1 MYKTLI
7 RPVLFLFDPERVHY
21 FIINVLNL
29 LFGIPGIKAA
39 FEKYFTVSDH
49 KLEKEVFGIKF
60 PNPVGLAAGFDKD
73 AKMLDELSAFGF
85 GFIEIGTLTPQ
96 PQQGNPT
103 PRLFRLPK
111 DNALINRMGFNN
123 AGVIDAVDRLK
134 NHKSSMII
142 GGNISKNRDTPIQY
156 AYRDYEYCFEALY
169 NVVDF
174 FVINVSSPNTP
185 GLRNLQEK
193 EPLKKLLKRMQD
205 RMKEK
210 PTRKPLLL
218 KIAPDL
224 TDKQLDDIVEI
235 VTDVRMDGIIATNT
249 AISRERLITNKNLV
263 KKMGEGGV
271 SGIPLKDTSTRTIKY
286 LREKLGEKI
295 RIIGVGGIFTPADAI
310 EKLNAGADLIQI
322 FTGFIYE
329 GPSIVKKIN
338 KAILSQT

>member
-1 MYKTLI
+1 MYKTFI
-7 RPVLFLFDPERVHY
+7 RPVLFLFDPERIHY
-21 FIINVLNL
+21 LIINVLSL
-29 LFGIPGIKAA
+29 LFKIPGIKAA
-39 FEKYFTVSDH
+39 VEKCFTISDH
-49 KLEKEVFGIKF
+49 KLEKEVFGIRF

-73 AKMLDELSAFGF
+73 AKMLDELAAFGF
-85 GFIEIGTLTPQ
+85 GFIEIGTLTPK

-111 DNALINRMGFNN
+111 DKALINRMGFNN

-134 NHKSSMII
+134 NRKSGMII
-142 GGNISKNRDTPIQY
+142 GGNISKNNDTPIQY

-185 GLRNLQEK
+185 DLRNLQEK

-205 RMKEK
+205 RMKQK
-210 PTRKPLLL
+210 PTSKPLLL

-224 TDKQLDDIVEI
+224 TEKQLDDIVEI
-235 VTDVRMDGIIATNT
+235 VTDARIDGIIATNT
-249 AISRERLITNKNLV
+249 TISREKLITSEDRL
-263 KKMGEGGV
+263 KKMGDGGL
-271 SGIPLKDTSTRTIKY
+271 SGLPLKDTSTQTIKY
-286 LREKLGEKI
+286 LRGKLGEKI

-310 EKLNAGADLIQI
+310 QKLNAGADLVQI

>member
-1 MYKTLI
+1 MYKTFI
-7 RPVLFLFDPERVHY
+7 RPVLFLFDPERIHY
-21 FIINVLNL
+21 LIINVLSL
-29 LFGIPGIKAA
+29 LFKIPGIKAA
-39 FEKYFTVSDH
+39 VEKCFTISDH
-49 KLEKEVFGIKF
+49 KLEKEVFGIRF

-73 AKMLDELSAFGF
+73 AKMLDELAAFGF
-85 GFIEIGTLTPQ
+85 GFIEIGTLTPK

-111 DNALINRMGFNN
+111 DKALINRMGFNN

-134 NHKSSMII
+134 NRKSGMII
-142 GGNISKNRDTPIQY
+142 GGNISKNNDTTSQY

-174 FVINVSSPNTP
+174 FVINVSSPDTP
-185 GLRNLQEK
+185 DLRNLQEK

-205 RMKEK
+205 RMKQK
-210 PTRKPLLL
+210 PTSKPLLL

-224 TDKQLDDIVEI
+224 TEKQLDDIVEI
-235 VTDVRMDGIIATNT
+235 VTDARIDGIIATNT
-249 AISRERLITNKNLV
+249 TISREKLITSEDSV
-263 KKMGEGGV
+263 KKMGDGGL
-271 SGIPLKDTSTRTIKY
+271 SGLPLKDTSTQTIKY
-286 LREKLGEKI
+286 LRGKLGEKI

-310 EKLNAGADLIQI
+310 QKLNAGADLVQI

-329 GPSIVKKIN
+329 GSSIVKKIN

>member
-1 MYKTLI
+1 MYKTFI
-7 RPVLFLFDPERVHY
+7 RPVLFLFDPERIHY
-21 FIINVLNL
+21 LIINVLSL
-29 LFGIPGIKAA
+29 LFKIPGIKAA
-39 FEKYFTVSDH
+39 VEKCFTISDH
-49 KLEKEVFGIKF
+49 KLEKEVFGIRF

-73 AKMLDELSAFGF
+73 AKMLDELAAFGF
-85 GFIEIGTLTPQ
+85 GFIEIGTLTPK

-111 DNALINRMGFNN
+111 DKALINRMGFNN

-134 NHKSSMII
+134 NRRSGMII
-142 GGNISKNRDTPIQY
+142 GGNISKNNDTPIQY

-185 GLRNLQEK
+185 DLRNLQEK

-205 RMKEK
+205 RMKQK
-210 PTRKPLLL
+210 PTSKPLLL

-224 TDKQLDDIVEI
+224 TEKQLDDIVEI
-235 VTDVRMDGIIATNT
+235 VTDARIDGIIATNT
-249 AISRERLITNKNLV
+249 TINREKLITGEDSV
-263 KKMGEGGV
+263 KKMGDGGL
-271 SGIPLKDTSTRTIKY
+271 SGLPLKDTSTQTIKY
-286 LREKLGEKI
+286 LRGKLGEKI

-310 EKLNAGADLIQI
+310 QKLNAGADLVQI